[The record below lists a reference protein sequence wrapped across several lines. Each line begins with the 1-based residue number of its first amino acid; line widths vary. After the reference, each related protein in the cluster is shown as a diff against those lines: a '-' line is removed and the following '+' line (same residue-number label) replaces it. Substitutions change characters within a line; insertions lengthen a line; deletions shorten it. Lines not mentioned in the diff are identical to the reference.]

1 MSIINALKSPIMIYW
16 RNKMKKW
23 TLTLGA
29 LAAGVALAGCGADK
43 KEESKTETVVYEQ
56 KDGTKIDVPKDP
68 KRIVVLGRYT
78 GDVLKF
84 DGDVVGCDT
93 YSKQDPLFK
102 DDLKDAKVISEDN
115 VEDIAEL
122 KPDLIIGLS
131 TAKNADKIK
140 KIAPTVLFNYGEYN
154 YLDQPVEVAKVLNK
168 EKEGKE
174 WQTSFKKEMATTGKA
189 IKKKMGNQ
197 TISIIEN
204 FNKDLTLFGD
214 NWARGGEI
222 LYQGM
227 NLKMPAPAKKLTAK
241 AGTANIS
248 VEALPKYV
256 GDYLIVSKNNNQST
270 AFMESSTY
278 KNLPAVKN
286 KKVFVVDAA
295 IFNFNDAMTLD
306 YQLDYFKQH
315 LS

>member
-1 MSIINALKSPIMIYW
+1 
-16 RNKMKKW
+16 MKKISLLSSLLLV
-23 TLTLGA
+23 TILF
-29 LAAGVALAGCGADK
+29 GCAN
-43 KEESKTETVVYEQ
+43 KESANQERVEYKTS
-56 KDGTKIDVPKDP
+56 DGEVIKVPKDP

-84 DGDVVGCDT
+84 DGDVVGCDS
-93 YSKQDPLFK
+93 YSKEDPLFK
-102 DDLKDAKVISEDN
+102 QKLKEAKVISEDQ
-115 VEDIAEL
+115 VESIAKL

-154 YLDQPVEVAKVLNK
+154 YLEQPVEVAKVLNK

-174 WQTSFKKEMATTGKA
+174 WQASFKKELKATKVA
-189 IKKKMGNQ
+189 IKKKIGNQ

-214 NWARGGEI
+214 QWARGGEI

-227 NLKMPAPAKKLTAK
+227 QLKMPASVKKMTEK
-241 AGTANIS
+241 TGTANIS
-248 VEALPKYV
+248 LEALPNYV
-256 GDYLIVSKNNNQST
+256 GDYLIVSKNKNQST
-270 AFMESSTY
+270 AFMESKIY
-278 KNLPAVKN
+278 KNLKPVKN

-306 YQLDYFKQH
+306 YQLKYFKDK
-315 LS
+315 LA

>member
-1 MSIINALKSPIMIYW
+1 
-16 RNKMKKW
+16 MKKLA
-23 TLTLGA
+23 LTIGA
-29 LAAGVALAGCGADK
+29 VAAVFALAGCGNQDK
-43 KEESKTETVVYEQ
+43 SESAKGETVAYKQ
-56 KDGTKIDVPKDP
+56 KDGNVVDVPKDP

-84 DGDVVGCDT
+84 DGDVVGCDS
-93 YSKQDPLFK
+93 YSKNDPLFK
-102 DDLKDAKVISEDN
+102 KDLKDATVISEDN
-115 VEDIAEL
+115 IEGIAKL

-154 YLDQPVEVAKVLNK
+154 YLDQPVEVAKALNK

-174 WQTSFKKEMATTGKA
+174 WQTTFKKQMATAGEK
-189 IKKKMGNQ
+189 IKKKMGTK

-227 NLKMPAPAKKLTAK
+227 KLSMPKAAKELTK
-241 AGTANIS
+241 KTGTANIS

-256 GDYLIVSKNNNQST
+256 GDYLIVSKNSGQST
-270 AFMESSTY
+270 AFMNSSTY

-306 YQLDYFKQH
+306 YQLDYFEKH
-315 LS
+315 LG